1 MTCKVDRE
9 ATTVNLAFRSLYL
22 ISNLVEL
29 SEDEAQARAQAIA
42 THDGV
47 YPVFGGVNN
56 LDYHHKHRR
65 LRMIVHFAVMWTD
78 AVDEEGR
85 TWLPNRA
92 VRFPRRPLRLRVTV
106 AVRWARLC
114 DSGA

>member
-56 LDYHHKHRR
+56 LDYHHQHRR
-65 LRMIVHFAVMWTD
+65 QHH
-78 AVDEEGR
+78 
-85 TWLPNRA
+85 
-92 VRFPRRPLRLRVTV
+92 
-106 AVRWARLC
+106 LC
-114 DSGA
+114 GHGSSNYHH